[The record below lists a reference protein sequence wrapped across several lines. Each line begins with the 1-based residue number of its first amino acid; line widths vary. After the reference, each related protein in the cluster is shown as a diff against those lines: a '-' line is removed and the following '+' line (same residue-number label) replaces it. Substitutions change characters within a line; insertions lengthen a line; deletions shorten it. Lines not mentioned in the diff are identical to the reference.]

1 MSYLVFARKWRPQT
15 FGEIVGQKAVA
26 QTLMNALASNRIGH
40 AYLFAGPRGVGKT
53 TAARILAKALNC
65 ETGISREPC
74 NTCSS
79 CQDITQGRHL
89 DVIEVDGASN
99 RGIDEVRELRE
110 NVRFSPYR
118 GRYKVIVIDEV
129 HMLTEPAF
137 NALLKTLEEPPSRV
151 VFILATTES
160 HKVPMTIL
168 SRCQRFE
175 FRRIASADIIER
187 LEEMGKAEDI
197 KIDPEGLKM
206 IASAAEGSLRDAQSL
221 LDQVV
226 SYSGARVRAEDVS
239 TILGLVDQEQVEKAV
254 LHVLEGE
261 GAALLQLVEEL
272 CSAGHDLR
280 LFSIALLEWVRDL
293 MVAHITDSATSLA
306 RESGAISSWLRKN
319 GGLSFPE
326 LDRLLQI
333 LIRAE
338 VEMRRSPYPRFIL
351 EMALLRMS
359 EGKKLTS
366 VEEIW
371 GRLSRMEERLALRE
385 GTPRKDAPPR
395 TEGAKDGKAAVPPAS
410 SGPQEEEQEPM
421 PEPALEDDAAPKDPS
436 INWLHDPRWQEF
448 KRLVKREKVSLAPLL
463 EHFSSVCP
471 QEKDLM
477 ILVEGA
483 NTYLSEA
490 LEDQANRKILEGA
503 ARIVFGQEFR
513 IRYEF
518 ERKKNDKRGEGKR
531 ASVEEKS
538 TDFHP
543 ISPPMPSAPANSL
556 LEQALEVF
564 EGRVV
569 KRG

>member
-15 FGEIVGQKAVA
+15 FGEIVGQKAVT
-26 QTLMNALASNRIGH
+26 QTLMNALASNRIAH

-65 ETGISREPC
+65 EAGISREPC

-254 LHVLEGE
+254 LHVLEGD
-261 GAALLQLVEEL
+261 GAALLQLVEGL

-293 MVAHITDSATSLA
+293 MVAHITDSATSAA

-319 GGLSFPE
+319 RGLSFPE

-333 LIRAE
+333 LIRPRSRCEDPHILASSWRWRCCAWRRE
-338 VEMRRSPYPRFIL
+338 RSLPRWRRS
-351 EMALLRMS
+351 
-359 EGKKLTS
+359 G
-366 VEEIW
+366 
-371 GRLSRMEERLALRE
+371 GRLCSD
-385 GTPRKDAPPR
+385 G
-395 TEGAKDGKAAVPPAS
+395 GKAR
-410 SGPQEEEQEPM
+410 PQGRNSEEGCPTEDRREQRM
-421 PEPALEDDAAPKDPS
+421 G
-436 INWLHDPRWQEF
+436 R
-448 KRLVKREKVSLAPLL
+448 
-463 EHFSSVCP
+463 P
-471 QEKDLM
+471 QSP
-477 ILVEGA
+477 G
-483 NTYLSEA
+483 
-490 LEDQANRKILEGA
+490 
-503 ARIVFGQEFR
+503 
-513 IRYEF
+513 F
-518 ERKKNDKRGEGKR
+518 ERASRRGAG
-531 ASVEEKS
+531 
-538 TDFHP
+538 TDAGAG
-543 ISPPMPSAPANSL
+543 I
-556 LEQALEVF
+556 
-564 EGRVV
+564 
-569 KRG
+569 RG

>member
-1 MSYLVFARKWRPQT
+1 
-15 FGEIVGQKAVA
+15 
-26 QTLMNALASNRIGH
+26 
-40 AYLFAGPRGVGKT
+40 
-53 TAARILAKALNC
+53 
-65 ETGISREPC
+65 
-74 NTCSS
+74 
-79 CQDITQGRHL
+79 
-89 DVIEVDGASN
+89 
-99 RGIDEVRELRE
+99 
-110 NVRFSPYR
+110 
-118 GRYKVIVIDEV
+118 
-129 HMLTEPAF
+129 
-137 NALLKTLEEPPSRV
+137 
-151 VFILATTES
+151 
-160 HKVPMTIL
+160 
-168 SRCQRFE
+168 
-175 FRRIASADIIER
+175 
-187 LEEMGKAEDI
+187 
-197 KIDPEGLKM
+197 
-206 IASAAEGSLRDAQSL
+206 
-221 LDQVV
+221 
-226 SYSGARVRAEDVS
+226 
-239 TILGLVDQEQVEKAV
+239 VDQEQVEKAV
-254 LHVLEGE
+254 LHVLEGD

-293 MVAHITDSATSLA
+293 MVAHITNSDTSLA
-306 RESGAISSWLRKN
+306 RESGAISGWLRKN

-359 EGKKLTS
+359 EGKRLTS

-385 GTPRKDAPPR
+385 GAPREDTPPR
-395 TEGAKDGKAAVPPAS
+395 TAAAKDGKAAAPPALS
-410 SGPQEEEQEPM
+410 RRQEEEREPM
-421 PEPALEDDAAPKDPS
+421 PEPTLEDDAAPKDPS
-436 INWLHDPRWQEF
+436 LNWLHDPQWQEF

-483 NTYLSEA
+483 NTYLTEA

-543 ISPPMPSAPANSL
+543 ISPPMPPSASANSL